1 LYRPT
6 IVLTPTL
13 QEKRTRN
20 KKYATE
26 VKEKRKRNG
35 RRWEARR
42 GAEKRKRGAGK
53 EIEKGRG
60 GKERRKRR
68 EGRTNA
74 KVVGKNRRKERPLAH
89 R

>member
-13 QEKRTRN
+13 QEKRAGN

-26 VKEKRKRNG
+26 VKEKG
-35 RRWEARR
+35 EEEWEEMGGEER
-42 GAEKRKRGAGK
+42 AEKRKRGAGK

-68 EGRTNA
+68 EGRTNG
-74 KVVGKNRRKERPLAH
+74 KVVGKNRREERPLAH